1 MAEWV
6 SGIGSLLA
14 VIVALG
20 GYWIVE
26 RHRKD
31 DAKQQRQNAA
41 YQIAFKLSALA
52 SDAKVTHKHINPE
65 GKTPEEWL
73 QITDP
78 MEICGTLPVNIGSS
92 EPICRDLS
100 ENEQNLLMSLKEED
114 FLMDFSEAFAR
125 NQSIEAGLREYASR
139 REAIMS
145 MLPPPTQFQ
154 GQVGSLFLSPQQ
166 VAEVKP
172 HLIACATLVQS
183 MRELSKQNVE
193 QLSKLCDNFQPMMR
207 KHFPKLHIHKIEVL
221 EGY

>member
-1 MAEWV
+1 MAEWI

-31 DAKQQRQNAA
+31 DTKQQRQNAA

-52 SDAKVTHKHINPE
+52 SDARVTHKQINPE
-65 GKTPEEWL
+65 GKTPDEWL
-73 QITDP
+73 LVTDP

-92 EPICRDLS
+92 EAICRDLS
-100 ENEQNLLMSLKEED
+100 DSEQNLLMSLREED

-125 NQSIEAGLREYASR
+125 NQSIEAGMREYAAR
-139 REAIMS
+139 REAIMA
-145 MLPPPTQFQ
+145 MLPPPTQYQ
-154 GQVGSLFLSPQQ
+154 GQVGSLFLNPQQ
-166 VAEVKP
+166 VAQVQP

-183 MRELSKQNVE
+183 MRGLSKQNVE
-193 QLSKLCDNFQPMMR
+193 QLSGLCDKFQPMMS

-221 EGY
+221 EDH